1 MEIDYK
7 GDRIMENNI
16 QKNNILLSEDARDDE
31 LLQLAENENI
41 EQDQKEIVD
50 NEFAEKRAL
59 LQKTKIVRQT
69 WSISEIYQKI
79 KDKKLILDPDYQR
92 REIWNNEKK
101 TAFIES
107 LYMEIMIPPIYVV
120 EIPGEDILEE
130 TKYEVVDGKQRL
142 TAIMDF
148 IKGSLKLNERN
159 LEYYS
164 DIFGGKTFSEIREI
178 DSEKTS
184 QMLSSILDIYVI
196 TANSPEFTKYDI
208 FARLNR
214 GAEKLKVNEIRR
226 AIYKS
231 KILGWITEY
240 VNNQL
245 KNQKESYESV
255 FSKNDIKRYEDYGR
269 MYRSLAFFI
278 RSNVDD
284 EIVDGYNSR
293 PRDMINTVL
302 QDIQRGKVTI
312 EKDVLTLILDKTIQL
327 RKVFEGAPNA
337 DYVIDSIIPFVHQF
351 DGVHDERIAKEI
363 FENEDIKK
371 TLEKSPATTSNVNKR
386 IALVKQLMMEK

>member
-1 MEIDYK
+1 MD
-7 GDRIMENNI
+7 NTV
-16 QKNNILLSEDARDDE
+16 QKDTALLSEEDREDE
-31 LLQLAENENI
+31 VLQLAENENI
-41 EQDQKEIVD
+41 EQDQKEAVD

-120 EIPGEDILEE
+120 EIPGEDILDE
-130 TKYEVVDGKQRL
+130 TRYEVVDGKQRL

-148 IKGSLKLNERN
+148 IKGSLRLNERN

-240 VNNQL
+240 VDNQL
-245 KNQKESYESV
+245 KNHKESYASI

-278 RSNVDD
+278 RSNVED

-302 QDIQRGKVTI
+302 QEIQRGKVTI
-312 EKDVLTLILDKTIQL
+312 EKDELMLILDKTIQL
-327 RKVFEGAPNA
+327 MRAFAGAPNG
-337 DYVIDSIIPFVHQF
+337 DYVIDSIIPFVNQF
-351 DGVHDERIAKEI
+351 DGVCDEKIAKEI
-363 FENEDIKK
+363 FENEEIKK

-386 IALVKQLMMEK
+386 FALVKQLIMEK

>member
-1 MEIDYK
+1 MEK
-7 GDRIMENNI
+7 MEMGVNMNVE
-16 QKNNILLSEDARDDE
+16 EDKEDE
-31 LLQLAENENI
+31 ALQLLAENTEI
-41 EQDQKEIVD
+41 EQEQKDFVE
-50 NEFAEKRAL
+50 NEFVQKRSL

-69 WSISEIYQKI
+69 WSIAEIYQKI

-92 REIWNNEKK
+92 RVIWGSDKK

-120 EIPGEDILEE
+120 EIPGEDILDE

-148 IKGSLKLNERN
+148 IKGSLQLNERD
-159 LEYYS
+159 LEYYA
-164 DIFGGKTFSEIREI
+164 DIFGGKTFSEVREI
-178 DSEKTS
+178 DPERTS

-231 KILGWITEY
+231 EITGWITDF
-240 VNNQL
+240 VDCQ
-245 KNQKESYESV
+245 QKTNKEFYNTIFTV
-255 FSKNDIKRYEDYGR
+255 NDIKRYEDYGR
-269 MYRSLAFFI
+269 FYKSLAFYL
-278 RSNVDD
+278 RSNIEEGVV
-284 EIVDGYNSR
+284 EGYNSR
-293 PRDMINTVL
+293 PRDMINNVL
-302 QDIQRGKVTI
+302 QDIQKGNNSIKKEELLLLLNVTLELKRTYGNI
-312 EKDVLTLILDKTIQL
+312 
-327 RKVFEGAPNA
+327 PNA
-337 DYVIDSIIPFVHQF
+337 DYVIDALVPFI
-351 DGVHDERIAKEI
+351 DLINNNGALIGLDRIFSDKLVK
-363 FENEDIKK
+363 N

-386 IALVKQLMMEK
+386 LCRVKKLIMEK